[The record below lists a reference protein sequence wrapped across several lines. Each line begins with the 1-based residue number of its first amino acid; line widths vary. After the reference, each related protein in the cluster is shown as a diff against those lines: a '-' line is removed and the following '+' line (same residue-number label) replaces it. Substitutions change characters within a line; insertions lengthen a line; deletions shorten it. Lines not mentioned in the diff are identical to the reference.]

1 MDAPEQVIAAIAPD
15 AVVTQFGYGTWQTPL
30 QGITAADAYSAFVHA
45 GYTPLDASVVQGA
58 HTAPLVL
65 ASNDA
70 QVTLYP
76 TEEGVRLIWDAAGA
90 AAQKLL
96 LPNESTGTGEVTMV
110 QIGVARNQTT
120 DNPAIGMCYV
130 YRLSDGRAVILDG
143 GIPGNE
149 TVIYQALQT
158 LDVAK
163 DADGKYQ
170 IAAWILSHG
179 HGDHFGAMLNFA
191 QVYREETAVAY
202 FLYSLPID
210 KTVLTGVDVP
220 FFAEHLRGCYPNAV
234 HVTPHTGLRYF
245 IGNLTLDMLYTPDM
259 LTGIDYENDTSLIF
273 VADCADARVLH
284 LGDAGDRAAAA
295 ALAYFEQT
303 AFEADAFQMT
313 HHGLYTGANDSHSWE
328 NLRTV
333 YDATGAKTVLLPMG
347 TRSPCDSRNGR
358 HTVLIAW
365 GNLGYQTSYVIDKR
379 RTSTNHARTAQ
390 EEYDNFVE
398 QIANGTCEYQTFCGY
413 DGKNIIYNKQKDLTT
428 YIMSTETEEMATVLV
443 LSSGNVSMSQNVLL
457 ATWLHSYA

>member
-76 TEEGVRLIWDAAGA
+76 TEDGVRLIWDAAGA

-163 DADGKYQ
+163 DADG
-170 IAAWILSHG
+170 
-179 HGDHFGAMLNFA
+179 NFD
-191 QVYREETAVAY
+191 E
-202 FLYSLPID
+202 
-210 KTVLTGVDVP
+210 
-220 FFAEHLRGCYPNAV
+220 
-234 HVTPHTGLRYF
+234 
-245 IGNLTLDMLYTPDM
+245 
-259 LTGIDYENDTSLIF
+259 
-273 VADCADARVLH
+273 
-284 LGDAGDRAAAA
+284 
-295 ALAYFEQT
+295 
-303 AFEADAFQMT
+303 
-313 HHGLYTGANDSHSWE
+313 
-328 NLRTV
+328 TV
-333 YDATGAKTVLLPMG
+333 YSIYEEPE
-347 TRSPCDSRNGR
+347 
-358 HTVLIAW
+358 
-365 GNLGYQTSYVIDKR
+365 
-379 RTSTNHARTAQ
+379 Q
-390 EEYDNFVE
+390 EEQLSKEWEDAKRWSKMDQLAKELTAEKRLEGGEEEEEEDPDRSMRLSFRAQGYGFRGPGLQLRRGWRPNSREDSVE
-398 QIANGTCEYQTFCGY
+398 AGLPLRVRGYPEEKKEEEGSANRRPEVGTGWE
-413 DGKNIIYNKQKDLTT
+413 
-428 YIMSTETEEMATVLV
+428 
-443 LSSGNVSMSQNVLL
+443 L
-457 ATWLHSYA
+457 ALGPAGLPH